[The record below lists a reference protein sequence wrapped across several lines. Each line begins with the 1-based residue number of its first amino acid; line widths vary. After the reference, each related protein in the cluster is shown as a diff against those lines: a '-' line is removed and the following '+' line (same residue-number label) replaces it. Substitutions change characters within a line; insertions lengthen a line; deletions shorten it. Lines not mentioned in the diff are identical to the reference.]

1 MFPLITT
8 APLDPRVIIKCFFI
22 CFPKDTTTLPG
33 FKEKS
38 QAYYQRLDDALD
50 EDIVALEN
58 QQKGLN
64 KSTSLQGQFSTLM
77 EANVA
82 AFSEWYANKII

>member
-1 MFPLITT
+1 MCIR
-8 APLDPRVIIKCFFI
+8 DRSI
-22 CFPKDTTTLPG
+22 CFPKNTTTLPG

>member
-1 MFPLITT
+1 M
-8 APLDPRVIIKCFFI
+8 A
-22 CFPKDTTTLPG
+22 
-33 FKEKS
+33 
-38 QAYYQRLDDALD
+38 
-50 EDIVALEN
+50 ALEN

-82 AFSEWYANKII
+82 TFSKWYANKII